1 MQEWYKFILS
11 IIPDGKA
18 FRSILFS
25 KIFYEVLAGG
35 FELVKNYAVLT
46 LSDQVW
52 YVNTN
57 FDPAPWEQRYEITVS
72 ENSTLEQ
79 RRTIVKSYM
88 LFPQQKNRLSRDYI
102 ESSVINAGNPDVEI
116 VYNPTNISAGYFRA
130 NDISDEKTEFTIGTN
145 IFNTFVVT
153 GSIDETN
160 YFAALYL
167 ILSIKPL
174 QVGFYDTLDVNKTI
188 CYDEN
193 YALALDDNNTII
205 LNKI

>member
-1 MQEWYKFILS
+1 MQEWYKYILS

-52 YVNTN
+52 YVNSN
-57 FDPAPWEQRYEITVS
+57 FDPAPWEQRYQITVP
-72 ENSTLEQ
+72 ENSTLAQ
-79 RRTIVKSYM
+79 RRTVVKSYM
-88 LFPQQKNRLSRDYI
+88 LFPQQSNRLSKSYI
-102 ESSVINAGNPDVEI
+102 ESSVIGAGNANVTI
-116 VYNPTNISAGYFRA
+116 SYNPTNINLGYFRA
-130 NDISDEKTEFTIGTN
+130 NDISDEKAEFTIGTN
-145 IFNTFVVT
+145 IFNTFVAA

-160 YFAALYL
+160 YFSALKL

-174 QVGFYDTLDVNKTI
+174 QVGFYDTLDVNNTV
-188 CYDEN
+188 CYDGT

-205 LNKI
+205 INII